1 MNKEVI
7 CNFLIKFI
15 LAKAPKC
22 SFSIL
27 KNHLFLILYNLRHIQ
42 LAEAEA

>member
-7 CNFLIKFI
+7 CNFLIEST
-15 LAKAPKC
+15 LVKAPKC
-22 SFSIL
+22 YFL
-27 KNHLFLILYNLRHIQ
+27 FKKNLFLILYNLRHIQ